1 MLLMDKLFKNCSG
14 GLSSPTRRQCLAPGS
29 IGGFKIRKSEDG
41 MGLIEVLIA
50 FMLLLIVMV
59 PSAMLLTSTA
69 SNTVQLSDRSAAS
82 ELATLQM
89 SCIRS
94 QPVQSMATEVMQC
107 VHGVPADTYVPN
119 IATYVVSQSVV
130 GVGKVDFYITQNA
143 SWTKTSGGSS
153 TSYGYKCLSAY
164 VRVQWRQNG
173 STYPQGWPSTWPYIG
188 TLPST
193 KWSYVGRSSL
203 GACEPD
209 PQLNISPGSAS
220 YDNWN
225 GSAYFDASP
234 GNTSPSQTF
243 TLTVQP
249 PSSTSE
255 SYDYVSIGHISIS
268 GSGSS
273 DFQITSDSCS
283 GNTIYSFVGTR
294 TTTLGPTP
302 VSCTFSV
309 VFSPPASATPGQ
321 NVSANV
327 SIPDNAIGSPQ
338 QIPTLSGYVSPDLF
352 VVN

>member
-1 MLLMDKLFKNCSG
+1 MMLPVDKLFKNYN
-14 GLSSPTRRQCLAPGS
+14 
-29 IGGFKIRKSEDG
+29 IRKSEDG

-107 VHGVPADTYVPN
+107 VHGVPVDTYVPST
-119 IATYVVSQSVV
+119 ATYVVSQSVV
-130 GVGKVDFYITQNA
+130 GVGKIDFYITQNA
-143 SWTKTSGGSS
+143 TWSKTSGGSS
-153 TSYGYKCLSAY
+153 ASYGYKCLSAY

-188 TLPST
+188 TLPTT

-234 GNTSPSQTF
+234 GNTSPKQTF

-255 SYDYVSIGHISIS
+255 SYDYVSIGQISI
-268 GSGSS
+268 SGSS
-273 DFQITSDSCS
+273 DFQITSDGCS
-283 GNTIYSFVGTR
+283 GNTIYSFVGIDP
-294 TTTLGPTP
+294 TTLGPTP

-309 VFSPPASATPGQ
+309 VFSPPGSATPAQ